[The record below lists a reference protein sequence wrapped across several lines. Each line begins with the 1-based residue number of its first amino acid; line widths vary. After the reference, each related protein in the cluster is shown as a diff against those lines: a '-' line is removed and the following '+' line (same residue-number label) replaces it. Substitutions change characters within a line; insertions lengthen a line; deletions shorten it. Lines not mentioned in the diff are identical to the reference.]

1 MSAVFIAMEGLDGS
15 GGTTQT
21 RLLAEWLRAN
31 GHSEVVTTSEPS
43 TGPVGRFIRNIL
55 NPQHEASVIG
65 DAVLPFLFAGDRRD
79 HLDREVIPALQR
91 GAAVIT
97 DRYYHSSLAYQ
108 SQAVGLP
115 TVADL
120 NERFRAPD
128 ITIFLD
134 LEPEISLARI
144 EARGETLER
153 FEAIDRLR
161 SIAEA
166 YDAVL
171 VHCRARGEHIVRIHA
186 GGTIE
191 EVHAAVVDAVSNTLK
206 ALG

>member
-21 RLLAEWLRAN
+21 RMLADWLRAN
-31 GHSEVVTTSEPS
+31 GHNEVVTTAEPS
-43 TGPVGRFIRNIL
+43 TGPVGRFIRNVL
-55 NPQHEASVIG
+55 NPSHEASVIG
-65 DAVLPFLFAGDRRD
+65 DAVLPFLFAADRRD

-108 SQAVGLP
+108 SLAVGLP

-128 ITIFLD
+128 VTILLD

-171 VHCRARGEHIVRIHA
+171 VHCKARGEHIVRIQA
-186 GGTIE
+186 DASIE
-191 EVHAAVVDAVSNTLK
+191 EVHQAVVDAVDTTLK

>member
-21 RLLAEWLRAN
+21 RLLANWLSAN
-31 GHSEVVTTSEPS
+31 GHSEVVTTAEPS
-43 TGPVGRFIRNIL
+43 TGPVGRLIREIL
-55 NPQHEASVIG
+55 KPGHEANIIG

-108 SQAVGLP
+108 SQASSLAH
-115 TVADL
+115 VAAL
-120 NERFRAPD
+120 NDRFRAPD
-128 ITIFLD
+128 ITLFLS
-134 LEPEISLARI
+134 LEPETSLARI
-144 EARGETLER
+144 LARGETIER
-153 FEAIDRLR
+153 FEALDRLR
-161 SIAEA
+161 HIHEA

-171 VHCRARGEHIVRIHA
+171 IHCRARGEHIVRIEA
-186 GGTIE
+186 NGTID
-191 EVHAAVVDAVSNTLK
+191 EVHQRVVAEVSAALER
-206 ALG
+206 LG